1 MKKFPIIYMFLD
13 EYTNNVTAWLGMLI
27 AVTVSILMFS
37 LMNRLPEAYEFYKEQ
52 QEAKKGIL
60 AAAEKKPD
68 EVKLQ
73 VSINL
78 FL

>member
-52 QEAKKGIL
+52 QEAKKGIPE
-60 AAAEKKPD
+60 AAEKKPD

-73 VSINL
+73 VSIIL